1 MGYMQVTATGR
12 MVTDPELKEVSAGKH
27 VAKMRAAF
35 TNKVGQDGS
44 SLFVDVEAWD
54 DLAKNC
60 VSTLKKGSPVV
71 ITGRLKE
78 DSWENKE
85 GEKKSKMKIVASDI
99 GEQISP
105 WADDKKDSD
114 KPQEVEEELF

>member
-1 MGYMQVTATGR
+1 M
-12 MVTDPELKEVSAGKH
+12 LK
-27 VAKMRAAF
+27 
-35 TNKVGQDGS
+35 
-44 SLFVDVEAWD
+44 
-54 DLAKNC
+54 LAKNC

-71 ITGRLKE
+71 ITGRIKE

-85 GEKKSKMKIVASDI
+85 GEKRSKIKIVASDI